1 MIIIIV
7 IIIVLIIVVIVII
20 ITGLTYFDWESILKN
35 CCPQQTTRLGNIFY
49 VRTTRLQYGDDL

>member
-20 ITGLTYFDWESILKN
+20 ITGLTYFD
-35 CCPQQTTRLGNIFY
+35 CPQQTTRLGNIFY
-49 VRTTRLQYGDDL
+49 VQTTRLQYGDDL